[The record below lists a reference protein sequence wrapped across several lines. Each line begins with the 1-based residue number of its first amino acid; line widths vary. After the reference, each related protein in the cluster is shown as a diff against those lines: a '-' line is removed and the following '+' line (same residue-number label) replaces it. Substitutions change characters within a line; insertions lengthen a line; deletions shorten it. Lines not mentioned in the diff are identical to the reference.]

1 MSPITQKVVAK
12 SKRRPSKPV
21 TKSKTIPRHHILID
35 CQNESM
41 QRELFEHLRKLGV
54 PCRLLVL

>member
-1 MSPITQKVVAK
+1 MTKPTANNKH
-12 SKRRPSKPV
+12 RPSKPI